1 MAHELSTDQQHP
13 SRRTVQAALR
23 GEFPPL
29 GAVLFVCT
37 GNICRSAY
45 AEHAL
50 RGRLERTVP
59 GRIEV
64 ASMGTQPNQALRVP
78 PELLNLGP
86 ARGVRGLEAHTP
98 QRLIPA
104 AVAGADLVL
113 TATTAHSKRV
123 LSDVASANRR
133 TFTMLEFG
141 TLIRL
146 LDERTDGMW
155 HQPGIGVRSLAQ
167 TAARHRVLARSEMES
182 LDLADPF
189 GRGAQDYEHMA
200 RALEPA
206 LEATASALE
215 RAVSGSASGRPAARR

>member
-1 MAHELSTDQQHP
+1 VADGQTTDPQRP
-13 SRRTVQAALR
+13 SRRAVQAALR

-45 AEHAL
+45 AAHAL
-50 RGRLERTVP
+50 SSRLERTVP

-64 ASMGTQPNQALRVP
+64 ASMGTQPNQALHVP
-78 PELLNLGP
+78 PELLELGR
-86 ARGVRGLEAHTP
+86 ARGVAGLEDHAP

-104 AVAGADLVL
+104 AVEGADLVL
-113 TATTAHSKRV
+113 TASTAHSERV
-123 LSDVASANRR
+123 LSDAASANRR

-141 TLIRL
+141 TLVRL

-155 HQPGIGVRSLAQ
+155 LQPGIGVRALAE
-167 TAARHRVLARSEMES
+167 TAARHRVLARSAMGS
-182 LDLADPF
+182 LELADPF
-189 GRGAQDYEHMA
+189 GRGAEDYARMV

-206 LEATASALE
+206 VEATASALE
-215 RAVSGSASGRPAARR
+215 RAVSGSGSGRPAARR